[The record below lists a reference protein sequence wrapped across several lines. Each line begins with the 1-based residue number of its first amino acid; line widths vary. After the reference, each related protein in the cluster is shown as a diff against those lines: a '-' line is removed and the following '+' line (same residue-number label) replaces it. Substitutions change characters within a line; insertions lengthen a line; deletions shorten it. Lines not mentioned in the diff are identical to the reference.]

1 MEELIKF
8 NILKILL
15 YLVSFSFIPLMFDV
29 ATLANL
35 RRPEIILPIV
45 ISSGLLVIYCVFIFV
60 QCFRKHGKK
69 CFTSTHPND

>member
-1 MEELIKF
+1 MEEFMRF

-15 YLVSFSFIPLMFDV
+15 YLISFSFIPLMFDV

-45 ISSGLLVIYCVFIFV
+45 ISSGLLVIYCIFLFAR
-60 QCFRKHGKK
+60 CYLKHGKN
-69 CFTSTHPND
+69 CFSKSPDD